1 MGIQM
6 NEKELT
12 KKFIT
17 ISNCK
22 NRLVPMS
29 CTKIFQRFN
38 NINDKANAMFIIIV
52 WWREKKSIYL

>member
-52 WWREKKSIYL
+52 W